1 MKKIRFGVI
10 GLGHRGYTMIR
21 DNLVHFDELE
31 FVALSDLYEDR
42 VDDAEKLILEARPD
56 ANPPFKTTNYK
67 EIFESNMLDAV
78 YISAYW
84 ESHLEISM
92 AAMRAGV
99 AVACEVGGAYSID
112 ELYELVKTQEE
123 TGTPFMFMENCCY
136 NKHELLGTAL
146 ARSGKLGKIVHA
158 SGMYGHDLRSEIS
171 NGNINRHYR
180 LRNYT
185 QRNCENY
192 PTHELG
198 PIARLLN
205 VNRGNRLVS
214 LVSMASSAHGLE
226 QYINDNE
233 LYKQDPTLKDRR
245 FNQGDIVTTIIKC
258 ANGESIVLTLDTT
271 LPRSYDRDFT
281 LRGTKGSY
289 SMSTNSV
296 FLDGDNEYWDHVEY
310 LQGVLNN
317 ATAYEDEYLP
327 DVWKNMTEEEIKRG
341 HGGMDGIMFSR
352 FIRSLTLGEPMD
364 IDVYD
369 GATWMAITAL
379 SEISIAQ
386 GGAPQAIPDFTNGK
400 WLIRE
405 PKDVLP
411 LTK

>member
-10 GLGHRGYTMIR
+10 GLGHRGSTMIR

-56 ANPPFKTTNYK
+56 AKPPFKTTNYK
-67 EIFESNMLDAV
+67 EIFEKNMLDAV

-146 ARSGKLGKIVHA
+146 ARSGKLGRIVHA

-317 ATAYEDEYLP
+317 ATEYEDEYLP

>member
-10 GLGHRGYTMIR
+10 GLGHRGSTMIR

-56 ANPPFKTTNYK
+56 AKPPFKTTNYK
-67 EIFESNMLDAV
+67 EIFEKNMLDAV

>member
-10 GLGHRGYTMIR
+10 GLGHRGSTMIR

-56 ANPPFKTTNYK
+56 SKPPFKTTNYK
-67 EIFESNMLDAV
+67 EIFEKNMLDAV

-136 NKHELLGTAL
+136 NKQELLGTAI

-158 SGMYGHDLRSEIS
+158 SGMYGHDLREEIS
-171 NGNINRHYR
+171 YGNINRHYR

-185 QRNCENY
+185 MRNCENY

-198 PIARLLN
+198 PIAKLLN
-205 VNRGNRLVS
+205 INRGNRLVS
-214 LVSMASSAHGLE
+214 LVSMSSSAHGLE
-226 QYINDNE
+226 QYIDDNK
-233 LYKQDPTLKDRR
+233 LYEKDPTLKGRR

-258 ANGESIVLTLDTT
+258 QGGETITLTLDTT
-271 LPRSYDRDFT
+271 LPRSYDRAFT
-281 LRGTKGSY
+281 VRGTKGSY
-289 SMSTNSV
+289 SMTTNSV
-296 FLDGDNEYWDHVEY
+296 FLDGDEELWDPTEYTKKTID
-310 LQGVLNN
+310 N
-317 ATAYEDEYLP
+317 AKAYEEEYLP
-327 DVWKNMTEEEIKRG
+327 DVWKNITEEDIKRG

-352 FIRSLTLGEPMD
+352 FIRSLMLGEPME

-369 GATWMAITAL
+369 GATWMAISTL
-379 SEISIAQ
+379 SEKSIAE
-386 GGAPQAIPDFTNGK
+386 GGAPQSIPDFTNGK

-405 PKDVLP
+405 PKDVIP

>member
-10 GLGHRGYTMIR
+10 GLGHRGSTMIR

-56 ANPPFKTTNYK
+56 AKPPFKTTNYK
-67 EIFESNMLDAV
+67 EIFEKNMLDAV

-310 LQGVLNN
+310 LRGVLNN

>member
-10 GLGHRGYTMIR
+10 GLGHRGFTMIR

-42 VDDAEKLILEARPD
+42 VDDAEKLILEKRPE
-56 ANPPFKTTNYK
+56 AKPPYKTTNYK
-67 EIFESNMLDAV
+67 EILEKKMVDAV

-84 ESHLEISM
+84 ESHLEIAI

-112 ELYELVKTQEE
+112 ELHELVKTQEE

-136 NKHELLGTAL
+136 NKQELLGTAL
-146 ARSGKLGKIVHA
+146 ARAGKFGKIVHA
-158 SGMYGHDLRSEIS
+158 SGMYGHDLREEIS
-171 NGNINRHYR
+171 TGNIKCHYR

-185 QRNCENY
+185 NRNCENY

-205 VNRGNRLVS
+205 INRGNRLVS
-214 LVSMASSAHGLE
+214 LVSVASAAHGLE
-226 QYINDNE
+226 QYINDKE
-233 LYKQDPTLKDRR
+233 LYKEDPTLKDRR
-245 FNQGDIVTTIIKC
+245 FNQGDIVTTVIKC
-258 ANGESIVLTLDTT
+258 AGGETIVLTLDTT
-271 LPRSYDRDFT
+271 LPRSYDRAFT
-281 LRGTKGSY
+281 IRGTKGSY
-289 SMSTNSV
+289 SMTTNSV
-296 FLDGDNEYWDHVEY
+296 FLDGDKEFWDPVEY
-310 LQGVLNN
+310 LQGTIDN
-317 ATAYEDEYLP
+317 AKAYEEEYLP
-327 DVWKNMTEEEIKRG
+327 DVWKNMTAEEIERG
-341 HGGMDGIMFSR
+341 HGGMDGIMFAR
-352 FIRSLTLGEPMD
+352 FIHCLINGEPMD

-386 GGAPQAIPDFTNGK
+386 GGAPQSIPDFTNGK